1 MRYLLL
7 HTPDWLPSALA
18 SDLAREGVE
27 VRSVAQPASE
37 PPTDRPTAVVL
48 GPEALEHASGE
59 DLESIWRNG
68 ATPMGVGPAGERD
81 IPDNVKAE
89 RLSAHLPGDA
99 GRRRMLLAIRTA
111 LRESAVRQQ
120 RALAERELAAR
131 ASEVSELT
139 DIGIKLSLEKDYRV
153 LLDMILQYAIRV
165 TTSDAGSL
173 YLAETSDEGDRH
185 LRFKLTQNCSL
196 PDLDFEE
203 STIPCDHASIAGH
216 VAIENEPLVI
226 DDVYQLQDDVRYHFN
241 PAFDAQ
247 HGYRTKS
254 MLVIPMSNHLGEV
267 IGVLQLINHKHHID
281 ARLSTA
287 DDVDQLVTDY
297 PSRLVD
303 LARALASQA
312 AVALENS
319 LLYQEIE
326 GLFDGFVR
334 AAVTAIEQR
343 DPATS
348 GHSSRVA
355 DMTVRLA
362 TVVSGLSSGP
372 FRDVDLDR
380 HQIRELRYASLLHD
394 FGKVAVREQVLS
406 KEKKLYT
413 SDLALVRQ
421 RHAFLVRTAQWQFE
435 KARANH
441 VEKYGAEGYEQLLP
455 ALRSA
460 KQQEFARLD
469 RFLTTVLTANEPSV
483 QPEAVGPGLEEF
495 ADETFRTLDGD
506 TQPMLS
512 ESELR
517 HLRIAKG
524 TLDERERKELEDHV
538 RHTFEF
544 LRHIPWTS
552 ELSGVPNIAY
562 RHHEKLDGSGY
573 PHGVPGTAIPVQTRM
588 MTLADIFDAL
598 TALDRPY
605 KPALSASAAL
615 DLMGEDVDQGGLDA
629 DLFDIFVHT
638 RIYEMPAAGV

>member
-7 HTPDWLPSALA
+7 HTPDWLPSALE

-27 VRSVAQPASE
+27 VRAVRHPASE
-37 PPTDRPTAVVL
+37 PATDRPTAVVL
-48 GPEALEHASGE
+48 GPEALEHASDE
-59 DLESIWRNG
+59 DLDSIWRHG
-68 ATPMGVGPAGERD
+68 ATPIGVGPTGERD
-81 IPDNVKAE
+81 IPANVMAE

-99 GRRRMLLAIRTA
+99 GRRRMLVAIRTA
-111 LRESAVRQQ
+111 LRESAVRRQ

-139 DIGIKLSLEKDYRV
+139 DIGIKLSLEKDYQV
-153 LLDMILQYAIRV
+153 LLDMILQYALRV
-165 TTSDAGSL
+165 TASDAGSL
-173 YLAETSDEGDRH
+173 YLAETSEDGGRL
-185 LRFKLTQNCSL
+185 LRFKLTQNASL
-196 PDLDFEE
+196 PELDFEE
-203 STIPCDHASIAGH
+203 STIPFDHTSIAGH

-226 DDVYQLQDDVRYHFN
+226 DDVYQLPDDVSYHFN
-241 PAFDAQ
+241 PGFDAQ

-267 IGVLQLINHKHHID
+267 IGVLQLINHKRQID
-281 ARLSTA
+281 APLSTA
-287 DDVDQLVTDY
+287 DDVDRLVTDY
-297 PSRLVD
+297 APRLAD

-319 LLYQEIE
+319 QLYQEIE

-343 DPATS
+343 DPVTS

-362 TVVSGLSSGP
+362 TVVSGLSAGP

-380 HQIRELRYASLLHD
+380 NQIRELRYASLLHD

-441 VEKYGAEGYEQLLP
+441 VEKYGTEGYEQLLP
-455 ALRSA
+455 ALKSA
-460 KQQEFARLD
+460 QQQEFARLD

-483 QPEAVGPGLEEF
+483 QPEAIGVELEEF
-495 ADETFRTLDGD
+495 ADETFRTLEGD
-506 TQPMLS
+506 AQPMLS

-544 LRHIPWTS
+544 LRHIPWTN

-605 KPALSASAAL
+605 KPALGASVAL
-615 DLMGEDVDQGGLDA
+615 DLMREDVDQGGLDA

-638 RIYEMPAAGV
+638 RIYEMPAAV